1 MAGKEAATPPLRRS
15 ARVNVRVPVRVSG
28 TLPDKKPFVEDTHIV
43 TVSKYGAKMKSEQ
56 TLEVGMQIKVKP
68 HQRKES
74 GLFRVVWVGRAGTV
88 REGEVGI
95 EYVHVSNLLGIG
107 FPE

>member
-1 MAGKEAATPPLRRS
+1 MAGKEAPTPPLRRS
-15 ARVNVRVPVRVSG
+15 ARVNVRVPVRISG
-28 TLPDKKPFVEDTHIV
+28 TLPEKKSFVEDTIII
-43 TVSKYGAKMKSEQ
+43 TVSKYGAKMKTEQ
-56 TLEVGMQIKVKP
+56 PLQVGMQIKVQP

-95 EYVHVSNLLGIG
+95 EYVRVSNLLGIG